1 MKALLVAFILCFR
14 RFHFGEATNKSFSEW
29 YEIGRLAYLDN
40 DWEHCVQG
48 FEKAVQAYKSYQNI
62 NLGCKKQCQNQSR
75 DNQDTILQ
83 ITKEDSTHLEDES
96 KLLSLSYESK
106 KIFYTLCIIKCKAT
120 STNFVKEDDFVS
132 KKVLEHFEALEPYN
146 YLQLCYFQV
155 SFEVSG
161 IYITHIHYY
170 PFS

>member
-75 DNQDTILQ
+75 DNQDKILQ
-83 ITKEDSTHLEDES
+83 RTLNLIFVCFATTNVVYSPEATNTY
-96 KLLSLSYESK
+96 SYSD
-106 KIFYTLCIIKCKAT
+106 FGCICI
-120 STNFVKEDDFVS
+120 NV
-132 KKVLEHFEALEPYN
+132 PQYN
-146 YLQLCYFQV
+146 
-155 SFEVSG
+155 
-161 IYITHIHYY
+161 
-170 PFS
+170 